1 MRKHTIRNRTLMIVY
16 GIFLLIALVTICV
29 ANKNST
35 YEYSKDYADFSE
47 GWVENGKEANI
58 HELSDYKE
66 ITNTIP
72 ELKHDQTLFINFKSI
87 NADILIDGKY
97 VYQHKDFNQVLFGKT
112 EGTYFLNIDLYK
124 EYSNK
129 EIKII
134 VKAPYEDGRIN
145 KIYIGDELDLNLT
158 FIRSQMIGGF
168 TCVAI
173 IFIGIILLFV
183 SIPLVVSK
191 RIGHKILYMGLFAI
205 TMGIYMLFD
214 SRLLQLVYGNA
225 KFFHVVAEI
234 MMLLLMLPLMLYI
247 GHTYKKSSNRTV
259 IQYLSI
265 LALANFAINYSLN
278 FFGIMD
284 YHETI
289 RFTHISYILGIL
301 YIFYVCIKSLFIADK
316 REIVHTIG
324 ILTIC
329 SFILLDI
336 ALIYFSVSVE
346 SSLFTRLGVL
356 IFVILEAVEY
366 IIEYYSRYEKEK
378 KSEFLRKLAYQD
390 GLTELLNRTSFTE
403 EMEKLKDKKDG
414 VIAVFDVN
422 DLKKVNDTYGHTE
435 GDSLIIETARIL
447 KDSFNKFGKCY
458 RIGGDEFVFIS
469 EDIIETEF
477 EQCIKNFKKGIERYN
492 KNSDKKYNISVA
504 IGYELITSSTTYE
517 DAFKKADNKMYVDK
531 QNQKNKKKTK
541 K

>member
-1 MRKHTIRNRTLMIVY
+1 MKKNTIKNRTLMFIY
-16 GIFLLIALVTICV
+16 SIFLVIALITVIA
-29 ANKNST
+29 ANNSS
-35 YEYSKDYADFSE
+35 EFGNYSKDFIDFSS
-47 GWVENGKEANI
+47 GWVENGEEANVY
-58 HELSDYKE
+58 ELSNYKE

-72 ELKHDQTLFINFKSI
+72 ELEHDETLFINFKSI
-87 NADILIDGKY
+87 NADILIDGEY
-97 VYQHKDFNQVLFGKT
+97 VYQHEDFNEVLYGKT

-145 KIYIGDELDLNLT
+145 KIYIGDPLDLNLT

-168 TCVAI
+168 MCVAI
-173 IFIGIILLFV
+173 IFIGLILLFV

-191 RIGHKILYMGLFAI
+191 RMGHKILYMGLFAI
-205 TMGIYMLFD
+205 TIGIYMFFD

-247 GHTYKKSSNRTV
+247 GHTYKKSSNRKI
-259 IQYLSI
+259 IQYLAI
-265 LALANFAINYSLN
+265 LALVNFAVNYTLN
-278 FFGIMD
+278 FFGILD

-289 RFTHISYILGIL
+289 RFTHFAYILGVL
-301 YIFYVCIKSLFIADK
+301 YIIYVCVRSLFIADK
-316 REIVHTIG
+316 KEIVHTIG

-329 SFILLDI
+329 TFILIDI

-346 SSLFTRLGVL
+346 SSLFTRLGIL
-356 IFVILEAVEY
+356 IFVIIEAVEY
-366 IIEYYSRYEKEK
+366 IIEYYNRYEKEK

-422 DLKKVNDTYGHTE
+422 DLKKVNDTYGHAE
-435 GDSLIIETARIL
+435 GDSLIIETSHIL

-469 EDIIETEF
+469 EDITENEF
-477 EQCIKNFKKGIERYN
+477 EECIKNFKKGIDRYN
-492 KNSDKKYNISVA
+492 KGSEKKYSISVA
-504 IGYELITSSTTYE
+504 IGYELITQSTSYE
-517 DAFKKADNKMYVDK
+517 DAFKKADNKMYIDK
-531 QNQKNKKKTK
+531 QNQKK
-541 K
+541 